1 MNEPWISGTGWRR
14 GKFFMQNNIQVGT
27 ILMKDGRRMIKLI
40 GLDSEPYTGGWN
52 LVTPLSGF
60 DFDQKVRAS
69 GSTFF
74 FMAAE
79 VKATFLGSLG
89 VNQIR
94 KAVKKILGKVEQL
107 HFNSLEVTGIA
118 SKHFLGVPYTVVTA
132 HSRHAQ
138 QGCYLDGIAQRQA
151 SSI

>member
-1 MNEPWISGTGWRR
+1 MT
-14 GKFFMQNNIQVGT
+14 K
-27 ILMKDGRRMIKLI
+27 LM
-40 GLDSEPYTGGWN
+40 GLDSEPYTSGWN
-52 LVTPLSGF
+52 LVTQLNGF
-60 DFDQKVRAS
+60 DFDEKVRTS

-79 VKATFLGSLG
+79 VKAMFFGSLG
-89 VNQIR
+89 VNKIR
-94 KAVKKILGKVEQL
+94 NAVKKILGKVEQL

-118 SKHFLGVPYTVVTA
+118 SKHFFGFPYTVVTA

-138 QGCYLDGIAQRQA
+138 QGCYLDGIEKRQA